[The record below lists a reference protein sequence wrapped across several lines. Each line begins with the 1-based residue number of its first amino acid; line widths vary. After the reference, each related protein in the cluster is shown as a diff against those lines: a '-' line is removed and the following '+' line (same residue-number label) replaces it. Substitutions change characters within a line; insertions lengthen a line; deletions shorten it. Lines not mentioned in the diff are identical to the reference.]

1 MIKSYVLCGMVQV
14 LSKVCSWLEEQSL
27 FQVFFISELE
37 TPFWMK
43 QKVLLRHMTILIWSF
58 NKPLR
63 LDCYTTR
70 FLRDI
75 LIKSSNL
82 IFTLKMF
89 VWRLKLALKTRFD
102 PFIKYFISSFLFQF
116 NFFFRNRLYKPSP
129 SEHNNLF
136 TPQFQHDSRTNV
148 SCQKSVRS
156 IITFIIE
163 LIA

>member
-70 FLRDI
+70 FSRDI

-116 NFFFRNRLYKPSP
+116 NFFFTIVFTNRVLQSITT
-129 SEHNNLF
+129 SSHHNFNTTQELMS
-136 TPQFQHDSRTNV
+136 HARSR
-148 SCQKSVRS
+148 
-156 IITFIIE
+156 
-163 LIA
+163 